1 VRRLRVVIVDYHRMV
16 VDGLVR
22 FLGDSC
28 DVVATLDDGALV
40 RETIRRLTPDI
51 AILDIAMPRTSGLE
65 VLRQLA
71 EDRSACRVIVLTM
84 YAEARLVVD
93 ALKAGASG
101 FVLKESSA
109 DELLS
114 ALHVVQNG
122 GTYLPKHLT
131 KEIVT
136 LMVGVDGRGAQLSP
150 LKREVLR
157 LLVQGLRPKQ
167 IAATLDMTTRS
178 VETVKYRVMRELD
191 VHSTA
196 ELVRRAI
203 EQRLLSF

>member
-1 VRRLRVVIVDYHRMV
+1 VRRLRVVIVDDHRMV

-101 FVLKESSA
+101 FVLK
-109 DELLS
+109 
-114 ALHVVQNG
+114 
-122 GTYLPKHLT
+122 HLT

>member
-1 VRRLRVVIVDYHRMV
+1 VTRLRVVIVDDHRMV
-16 VDGLVR
+16 IDGLVR

-28 DVVATLDDGALV
+28 DIVATLDDGALA
-40 RETIRRLTPDI
+40 RETIRRLKPDI
-51 AILDIAMPRTSGLE
+51 AIIDISMPNASGLE

-71 EDRSACRVIVLTM
+71 EDGSSCRVIMLTM
-84 YAEARLVVD
+84 YADPRLAVE

-109 DELLS
+109 NELLS

-122 GTYLPKHLT
+122 GTYLPRHLT

-136 LMVGVDGRGAQLSP
+136 LMVGSDGSRAGLSP
-150 LKREVLR
+150 LKQEVLR

-196 ELVRRAI
+196 ELVRHAI
-203 EQRLLSF
+203 ERRLLSF